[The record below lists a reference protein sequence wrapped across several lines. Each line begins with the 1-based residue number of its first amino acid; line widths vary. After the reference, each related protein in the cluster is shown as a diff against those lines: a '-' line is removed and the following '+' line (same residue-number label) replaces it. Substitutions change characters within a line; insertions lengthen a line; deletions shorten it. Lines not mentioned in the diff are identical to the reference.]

1 MGFLHRRMTTGTV
14 ASFVIDG
21 AHGNFMA
28 KLRIGISGWRYPP
41 WRGQFY
47 PKDLPQ
53 RLELHYAS
61 RQLDTI
67 EINGSFYSLQ
77 HPDSWRHWYRDTP
90 RGFVFAVKAPRFIT
104 HMRRLRE
111 VEKPLANF
119 LASGVLELHE
129 KLGPMLW
136 QFPPSLKYDHELFD
150 AFLSLLPKDSETAL
164 SMAGHHD
171 DHLKH
176 VGDLSPDRNRR
187 LRHAIEIRHESFGNP
202 AFISLLRRHGVG
214 LVISDAASKWPQLQD
229 VTGGFVYMRLHGDR
243 VLYASGYTEAALDAW
258 ARRIRL
264 WMNGKQPH
272 GNENRASHLQPTA
285 RKSRDVYC
293 YFDNDVKVK
302 APFDAMKLRDRL
314 QP

>member
-1 MGFLHRRMTTGTV
+1 
-14 ASFVIDG
+14 
-21 AHGNFMA
+21 MA

-41 WRGQFY
+41 WRGKFY
-47 PKDLPQ
+47 PGDLPQ

-77 HPDSWRHWYRDTP
+77 HPDSWRSWYRDTP

-104 HMRRLRE
+104 HTRRLRE

-119 LASGVLELHE
+119 FASGVLELRE

-150 AFLSLLPKDSETAL
+150 AFLSLLPRDSKSAL
-164 SMAGHHD
+164 SMAKAHD
-171 DHLKH
+171 NHLKH
-176 VGDLSPDRNRR
+176 VGNLSPSRNRR
-187 LRHAIEIRHESFGNP
+187 LRHAIEIRHESFEDP
-202 AFISLLRRHGVG
+202 AFIALLRKHRVG
-214 LVISDAASKWPQLQD
+214 LVISDAATKWPKLQD
-229 VTGGFVYMRLHGDR
+229 VTGGFIYMRLHGDKT
-243 VLYASGYTEAALDAW
+243 LYTSGYTNAALDDW
-258 ARRIRL
+258 AQRIRT
-264 WMNGKQPH
+264 WMKGKQPRGAEH
-272 GNENRASHLQPTA
+272 RASRLPPPD

-293 YFDNDVKVK
+293 YFDNDAKVK